1 MKISHDMYP
10 LYWTISKE
18 GIFMRYSYEFKRKC
32 VEMYYQGI
40 YPDTPEGIDTKSF
53 RNKVR
58 EWVRIEETNGPDA
71 LRHKAHNKNW
81 TPEAK
86 LELVAKVIAGESYKS
101 VAFNAGISDGM
112 LYQWVRKYKIL
123 GYNGLINKKKGRKS
137 KNPDMKKIGTRKPP
151 KPNESEYE
159 ELIRLRAENE
169 YMKAEIKVIKKE
181 IALREEKEAAR
192 LKAKKQQSSKNSA
205 RMDTN

>member
-1 MKISHDMYP
+1 MRHLICT
-10 LYWTISKE
+10 LFTGQTSKE

-32 VEMYYQGI
+32 VEMYYQGN
-40 YPDTPEGIDTKSF
+40 YPDTPEGISTKRF
-53 RNKVR
+53 RSNIR
-58 EWVRIEETNGPDA
+58 EWVRIEESCGPDA

-81 TPEAK
+81 TPEEK
-86 LELVAKVIAGESYKS
+86 LELVVQVIAGASIKS
-101 VAFNAGISDGM
+101 VAVSAGINDGM
-112 LYQWVRKYKIL
+112 LYQWVRKYKIY
-123 GYNGLINKKKGRKS
+123 GYNGLISKQKGRKS

-169 YMKAEIKVIKKE
+169 YMKAEIEVIKKE

-192 LKAKKQQSSKNSA
+192 LKAKKQQSSKNFVKK
-205 RMDTN
+205 DTN

>member
-1 MKISHDMYP
+1 MICT
-10 LYWTISKE
+10 LFTGQTSKE

-32 VEMYYQGI
+32 VEMYYQGN
-40 YPDTPEGIDTKSF
+40 YPDTPEGISTKRF
-53 RNKVR
+53 RSNIR
-58 EWVRIEETNGPDA
+58 EWVRIEESCGPDA

-81 TPEAK
+81 TPEEK
-86 LELVAKVIAGESYKS
+86 LELVAQVIAGASIKS
-101 VAFNAGISDGM
+101 VAVSAGINDGM
-112 LYQWVRKYKIL
+112 LYQWVRKYKIY
-123 GYNGLINKKKGRKS
+123 GYNGLISKQKGRKS

-169 YMKAEIKVIKKE
+169 YMKAEIEVIKKE

-192 LKAKKQQSSKNSA
+192 LKAKKQQSSKNFVKK
-205 RMDTN
+205 DTN